1 MRVTSFR
8 AVVALG
14 LALAAG
20 MARADDAPAGPP
32 DREAGVKD
40 AFAQASALVQ
50 GLADMAPPAKLYR
63 FKPEAQA
70 RARRTQLR
78 APGRVASRRPSQQL
92 GAPASVSG
100 SAASVSPTAFVGRH
114 LGPFNR
120 RTVFADFTV
129 SVDETAAKAFTV
141 SVVSSEFC
149 EEIVVKDSSSKA
161 ILAKRPLDD
170 EKAFSIQVSGHAL
183 DDKAALSVG
192 VLKDG
197 SLNYAFLPLLTGTG
211 DPPPRPK

>member
-14 LALAAG
+14 LVLAAG
-20 MARADDAPAGPP
+20 AARADDAPSGPP

-40 AFAQASALVQ
+40 AFAQAAAMIQ
-50 GLADMAPPAKLYR
+50 GLSDLAPPAKVYR

-70 RARRTQLR
+70 RARRVQGR
-78 APGRVASRRPSQQL
+78 APGRAGGRRPGPQPV
-92 GAPASVSG
+92 APAAVSG
-100 SAASVSPTAFVGRH
+100 SAVSVSPPAFAGRH

-120 RTVFADFTV
+120 RTVFSDFTV
-129 SVDETAAKAFTV
+129 SVDETGPKTFTV

-149 EEIVVKDSSSKA
+149 EEVVVKDSSTKA
-161 ILAKRPLDD
+161 ILAKRSLDD